1 MVITWQVDKIVLKDD
16 KLSYVQEGAGSV
28 GLGGEVSEGGLLRGG
43 STPEYFHF

>member
-16 KLSYVQEGAGSV
+16 KLSYVQEGAGSA

-43 STPEYFHF
+43 STPEYFHL